1 MRITKLSTAL
11 LRRLVLLYVLFAA
24 MVVGFSVVAQYRN
37 AYKEVRST
45 LQSLLET
52 FAPVTEAAIW
62 EFQTELLKAVTVGL
76 AQHSE
81 VVSVEITEKSVGLS
95 TAWHAPSGETASPDL
110 TVTHIIYRKDTADKT
125 ELARLQISSSDT
137 VVYNLL
143 KKSIGTLILVA
154 SLQFAFL
161 GLALWLLA
169 RRLLVS
175 PLTDFSDQVKSLA
188 YKQQGAEIQLRTN
201 QIAEIDTLRHGFN
214 HLMRELADSHAEVAQ
229 QNEDL
234 ERRVKER
241 TREDELARELAENAN
256 RTKSSFLAN
265 MSHEI
270 RTPMNAILGLLDLL
284 QRTEL
289 NGRQRDYAGKTE
301 GAARSLLGLLND
313 ILDFS
318 KVEAGKMTLE
328 SEPFRIDSL
337 LRSLS
342 TILSTNASTKDIE
355 VLFDIDSSL
364 PAVVRGDAMRLQQVL
379 INLGANA
386 VKFTSKGHVLISM
399 HKVSDVTGTVT
410 IRFSVQDTGIGIA
423 PENQLHIFD
432 GFSQAEGSTTRRF
445 GGTGLGL
452 VISKRFIELLGGD
465 IKLTS
470 EPGVGST
477 FSFTIDMPKS
487 DTVADVRI
495 EPSPSTIT
503 PQRIL
508 VIDDNPIAGELTL
521 RMVCS
526 WGWTADFANSGK
538 QALEMI
544 GSRIA
549 YGDTDFPYPVIF
561 MDWKMPDM
569 DGWEVTGRIRQ

>member
-81 VVSVEITEKSVGLS
+81 VVSVEITEKGIGLS

-161 GLALWLLA
+161 GLTLWLLA

-214 HLMRELADSHAEVAQ
+214 HLMRELTDSHAEVAQ

-241 TREDELARELAENAN
+241 TREAELARELAENAN

-289 NGRQRDYAGKTE
+289 NGRQRDYASKTE
-301 GAARSLLGLLND
+301 GEYFP
-313 ILDFS
+313 I
-318 KVEAGKMTLE
+318 
-328 SEPFRIDSL
+328 
-337 LRSLS
+337 
-342 TILSTNASTKDIE
+342 
-355 VLFDIDSSL
+355 
-364 PAVVRGDAMRLQQVL
+364 QV
-379 INLGANA
+379 
-386 VKFTSKGHVLISM
+386 
-399 HKVSDVTGTVT
+399 
-410 IRFSVQDTGIGIA
+410 
-423 PENQLHIFD
+423 
-432 GFSQAEGSTTRRF
+432 
-445 GGTGLGL
+445 
-452 VISKRFIELLGGD
+452 
-465 IKLTS
+465 
-470 EPGVGST
+470 
-477 FSFTIDMPKS
+477 
-487 DTVADVRI
+487 
-495 EPSPSTIT
+495 
-503 PQRIL
+503 
-508 VIDDNPIAGELTL
+508 
-521 RMVCS
+521 
-526 WGWTADFANSGK
+526 
-538 QALEMI
+538 
-544 GSRIA
+544 
-549 YGDTDFPYPVIF
+549 
-561 MDWKMPDM
+561 
-569 DGWEVTGRIRQ
+569 